1 MLQIVMDILTLP
13 AVQGALAVVVV
24 VLLGLLIKRF
34 KWTKHITN
42 LAFKAYEYAEEQG
55 VLQGLKGYAKF
66 DPFMDKLIELY
77 WERFGTEPTPEIKGK
92 AVTVMEKLVQDEKK

>member
-1 MLQIVMDILTLP
+1 MIDILTLP

-24 VLLGLLIKRF
+24 TLLGLLIKRYNWARHF
-34 KWTKHITN
+34 AN
-42 LAFKAYEYAEEQG
+42 LVFKAYQYAEEQG

-77 WERFGTEPTPEIKGK
+77 RERFGTEPTPEIKGK